1 MILEKLY
8 IYVKKIFLVL
18 FLYKLILLFLYGI
31 GGFQNFSQNTLTII
45 LKMIIFTDSVLFIFA
60 LANIYAS
67 IRLYEIITKRVLMII
82 LSALNILFSILTILF
97 ASIVVVFAR

>member
-18 FLYKLILLFLYGI
+18 FLYKIILLFLYGI
-31 GGFQNFSQNTLTII
+31 GGFQNFSQNTLTMI
-45 LKMIIFTDSVLFIFA
+45 LKMIIFTDSVLFMFA
-60 LANIYAS
+60 LANICAS

-82 LSALNILFSILTILF
+82 FSVFNILFSIITILLF
-97 ASIVVVFAR
+97 SIVVVFTR